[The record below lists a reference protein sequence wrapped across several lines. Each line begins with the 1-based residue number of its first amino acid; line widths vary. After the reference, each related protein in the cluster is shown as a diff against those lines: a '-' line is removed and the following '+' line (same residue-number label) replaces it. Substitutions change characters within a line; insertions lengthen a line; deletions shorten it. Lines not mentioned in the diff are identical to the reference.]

1 MKTENKGCLVA
12 FSCCAFAIWGALL
25 NGWITSWLW
34 RVQHGNQRIGY
45 DVPFI
50 PACLG
55 MVLGFITASLFFL
68 NNAKSTL
75 RCGFLFLFIITALCV
90 FDACTGR
97 PLLMCL
103 DIYGFSF
110 LWALSLIAIGYILR
124 SLPNNR
130 MN

>member
-1 MKTENKGCLVA
+1 
-12 FSCCAFAIWGALL
+12 
-25 NGWITSWLW
+25 
-34 RVQHGNQRIGY
+34 
-45 DVPFI
+45 
-50 PACLG
+50 